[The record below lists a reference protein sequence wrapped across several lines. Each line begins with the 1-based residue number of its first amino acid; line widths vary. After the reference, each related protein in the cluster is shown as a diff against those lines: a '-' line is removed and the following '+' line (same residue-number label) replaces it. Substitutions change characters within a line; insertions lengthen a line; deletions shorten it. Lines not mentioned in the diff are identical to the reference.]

1 MTLTYQRY
9 YCPYKTDDENQ
20 YLRHGARYHLYL
32 PMFPNEADPQRYNLA
47 PQGKPWEKSKIT
59 VEEAERRLSA
69 WAEKRGEK
77 RGKNGNNQKKK
88 GGEQVKSGIL

>member
-1 MTLTYQRY
+1 MTLTNYYQCY
-9 YCPYKTDDENQ
+9 FCTYKIDGENQ

-32 PMFPNEADPQRYNLA
+32 PIFPNEADLQRYNLT

-59 VEEAERRLSA
+59 VEEADGRLSA

-77 RGKNGNNQKKK
+77 RGKNGNTQKRKEVNK
-88 GGEQVKSGIL
+88 